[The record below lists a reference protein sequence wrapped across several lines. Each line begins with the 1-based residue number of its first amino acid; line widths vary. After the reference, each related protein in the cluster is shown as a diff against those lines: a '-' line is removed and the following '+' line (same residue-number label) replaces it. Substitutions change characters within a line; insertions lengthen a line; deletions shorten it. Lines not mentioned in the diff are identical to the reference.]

1 MDKVTEEISIYLDN
15 LDNID
20 DYKKL
25 SLRDK
30 IKHLFDL
37 RNYVLS
43 CIKIN
48 TSGKGKVKVFVNN
61 QNK

>member
-1 MDKVTEEISIYLDN
+1 MDKVTEEVSIYLDN

-43 CIKIN
+43 YK
-48 TSGKGKVKVFVNN
+48 KE
-61 QNK
+61 